1 MIDYNGHAENHTIRE
16 YENVS
21 EIPSYIIEDL
31 GINPT
36 ALMPV
41 FVLFVDGCFDGMF
54 ESKSDALDASQEKL

>member
-1 MIDYNGHAENHTIRE
+1 MKDYNGHAENHMIRE
-16 YENVS
+16 YESVS
-21 EIPSYIIEDL
+21 EIPTYIKDDL

-54 ESKSDALDASQEKL
+54 ESKSDALNASQEKL